1 VPDRA
6 DDNEPQRTSVLSR
19 AEGPRAE
26 VLDDAAPAAVGTAA
40 VARPRARERRDLPVR
55 VVSPEVRLGHRVAEI
70 WRFRQLLLAMIN
82 KEFKVKYRNSVLGF
96 AWSMLNPAATIA
108 IFYFVFQIVLGSGI
122 PDFAIFLMSGM
133 VVYNLFQYAAG
144 NATPTVI
151 NNSQLVKKVAFPR
164 EILALASVGTAM
176 VFFVFQAIVLVAFLA
191 VFRYSPD
198 YAYLPDLIPA
208 LVALIL
214 FVSALAI
221 FLAAVNVYMRDIQ
234 HLMEIVVGTAWFWA
248 TPIVYSFATIQTRL
262 SHYGLAW
269 VPLLN
274 PLTDIVLVFQRALY
288 HQSGVLPVGVDQWW
302 YLWHLGAV
310 IGASIVL
317 FVVAMVIF
325 ARLESNFAEEL

>member
-1 VPDRA
+1 M
-6 DDNEPQRTSVLSR
+6 LSR
-19 AEGPRAE
+19 SEGSQAE
-26 VLDDAAPAAVGTAA
+26 VMGQANVATAAVGAPSLA
-40 VARPRARERRDLPVR
+40 QPRLRERRDVPVR
-55 VVSPEVRLGHRVAEI
+55 EVSPEVRLGHRVAEI
-70 WRFRQLLLAMIN
+70 WRYRQLLLAMVK

-122 PDFAIFLMSGM
+122 PNFAIFLMSGM
-133 VVYNLFQYAAG
+133 IVYNLFQYAAG
-144 NATPTVI
+144 NATPTVV

-176 VFFVFQAIVLVAFLA
+176 IFFAFQALVLVAFLA
-191 VFRYSPD
+191 MFRYTPD
-198 YAYLPDLIPA
+198 FSYLPDLIPA
-208 LVALIL
+208 LVALML

-248 TPIVYSFATIQTRL
+248 TPIVYSYAQIDSRL
-262 SHYGLAW
+262 AHNGVGW
-269 VPLLN
+269 LLLVN
-274 PLTDIVLVFQRALY
+274 PLTDVVLVFQRALY
-288 HQSGVLPVGVDQWW
+288 HNPIVLPTGADQWW
-302 YLWHLGAV
+302 YLWHLLAV

-317 FVVAMVIF
+317 FVVALHIF